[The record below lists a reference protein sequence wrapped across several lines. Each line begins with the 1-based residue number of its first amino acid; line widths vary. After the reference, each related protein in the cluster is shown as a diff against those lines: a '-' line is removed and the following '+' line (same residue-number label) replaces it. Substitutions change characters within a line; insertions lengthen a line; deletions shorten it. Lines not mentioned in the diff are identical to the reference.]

1 MTSLAAVD
9 HALNSGDLS
18 RGLELLRAHCSM
30 NAADASSWHRLAILE
45 EKNGKPENANLA
57 HLQCLKAAPSTAFGY
72 FAAGDWLRRLAK
84 HEAAAAAFSVVQD
97 LQPALLGEPS
107 PDFADHAKVANRLL
121 RTTLSDQHRAVNSGR
136 QASPRIHDAIW
147 CRTHDHNFSYP
158 EDNYAPQLFY
168 VPELPRQKFYLQA
181 DFSWSEQLLAH
192 TPIIC
197 AELETAM
204 AQQASQ
210 SAVRPYLE
218 AGMTNLGNLQSL
230 AGSSAW
236 SAMDLYRGGQIN
248 QDMLALFPE
257 TLSALEEVP
266 TYNLTATPFE
276 VFFSILKGKQSI
288 APHFGES
295 NHALTAHLPLIIP
308 GSGHLEVGGEMREWR
323 HGEMLLF
330 DDSYL
335 HSAHNQSNDSRVVLI
350 FSIWHP
356 DLSAEEQALIRRS
369 FQAREA
375 WYARRGETIQQALSG

>member
-18 RGLELLRAHCSM
+18 RGLELLRAHCSK
-30 NAADASSWHRLAILE
+30 NAADASSWHRLAVLE

-57 HLQCLKAAPSTAFGY
+57 HLQCLKAAPNTAFGY
-72 FAAGDWLRRLAK
+72 FAAGDWLRRIAK
-84 HEAAAAAFSVVQD
+84 PEAAAAAFSVVQD
-97 LQPALLGEPS
+97 LQPALLEEPPVDYVDQS
-107 PDFADHAKVANRLL
+107 KAANRLL
-121 RTTLSDQHRAVNSGR
+121 RATLSNQHRAVNSGR
-136 QASPRIHDAIW
+136 HASSRIPDAVW
-147 CRTHDHNFSYP
+147 CQTHDQNFSYP

-168 VPELPRQKFYLQA
+168 VPELPRQKFYSQA
-181 DFSWSEQLLAH
+181 NFRWSEQLLAR
-192 TPIIC
+192 TPIIN
-197 AELETAM
+197 AELENAM
-204 AQQASQ
+204 TRQTSQ
-210 SAVRPYLE
+210 NTIRPYLE

-230 AGSSAW
+230 AGSSSW
-236 SAMDLYRGGQIN
+236 SALDLYRGGQIN
-248 QDMLALFPE
+248 QDLLALFPK

-266 TYNLTATPFE
+266 TYNLASTPFE
-276 VFFSILKGKQSI
+276 VFFSILKGKQNI

-308 GSGHLEVGGEMREWR
+308 GSGHLEVGGETREWQQ
-323 HGEMLLF
+323 GEMLLF

-356 DLSAEEQALIRRS
+356 DLSEEERSLIRRS